1 MKQKLEYEKY
11 KSKKNLYEKKVN
23 IIASIRLITFI
34 ILLFSFIG
42 KYYYLKNLLTIIF
55 ILSLIIFIILII
67 IHDKYYK
74 IYDYYEKYSKII
86 ETYLKRENGNWKEF
100 KDTGSDFLENCP
112 YYYQDLDIF
121 GQNSLFQLISICKTQ
136 GGREKLKERLSNKE
150 YSNIELKNEQNAIE
164 ELSNNPKLIIELNIL
179 LDYFDNKNIN
189 ISKTFSKIKTEEKS
203 NTLDIIISI
212 TCSIIC
218 IILLI
223 LGVLKIIKI
232 NYFYAIFLFNFMISW
247 LYSYIF
253 KENFKELENLIKNY
267 KGINEIFKKITS
279 ESFTSEKLNKMRA
292 RMKDAKDSGVLLE
305 RLDTLNSLRNNLLA
319 SFFMNGFF
327 CVNLI
332 LLSTFSN
339 FEKSNLSKIQVG
351 IAEIEEL
358 EAISSL
364 ATIGIIFK
372 NKCMPSLTENVNINF
387 NDLIHPLLGEKIC
400 IPNSFSSNNG
410 INIITG
416 SNMGGKTSFLRT
428 IGVNI
433 ILMNSGS
440 YVCAK
445 NFSASYFKVFTSM
458 RVFDDISNGISTF
471 YGELL
476 RIKDMVEYVNKGNM
490 LVLID
495 EIFKGT
501 NYQDRIYGA
510 KEVIKKLNKDK
521 VIVILTTH
529 DFELCD
535 QEKVKNYHVQ
545 ETYNKD
551 KIVFDYK
558 IKEGKCTSTNARY
571 LMTKLGIINK

>member
-1 MKQKLEYEKY
+1 M
-11 KSKKNLYEKKVN
+11 
-23 IIASIRLITFI
+23 
-34 ILLFSFIG
+34 
-42 KYYYLKNLLTIIF
+42 
-55 ILSLIIFIILII
+55 
-67 IHDKYYK
+67 
-74 IYDYYEKYSKII
+74 
-86 ETYLKRENGNWKEF
+86 
-100 KDTGSDFLENCP
+100 
-112 YYYQDLDIF
+112 
-121 GQNSLFQLISICKTQ
+121 LIS
-136 GGREKLKERLSNKE
+136 
-150 YSNIELKNEQNAIE
+150 
-164 ELSNNPKLIIELNIL
+164 
-179 LDYFDNKNIN
+179 
-189 ISKTFSKIKTEEKS
+189 
-203 NTLDIIISI
+203 
-212 TCSIIC
+212 
-218 IILLI
+218 
-223 LGVLKIIKI
+223 
-232 NYFYAIFLFNFMISW
+232 
-247 LYSYIF
+247 
-253 KENFKELENLIKNY
+253 
-267 KGINEIFKKITS
+267 ITS